1 MVNPSGWLWIITLP
15 QSESK
20 SHNTFHRPAT
30 RRPASGGQTTA
41 TFLLVVKGTPSWTY
55 LFQKNGTSLSVATGA
70 IYTTPITTAEDPTF
84 DVVGNNMVGM
94 VTNKSARLTFNP
106 RQSERTIFE
115 EVQLRPRTTTA
126 TAHTIIR
133 YEF

>member
-15 QSESK
+15 QSERK

-70 IYTTPITTAEDPTF
+70 IYTTPITTAEDSGS
-84 DVVGNNMVGM
+84 DLRCCGEQYGRDGDQQIGKAYV
-94 VTNKSARLTFNP
+94 
-106 RQSERTIFE
+106 QSSSIRTHHF
-115 EVQLRPRTTTA
+115 
-126 TAHTIIR
+126 
-133 YEF
+133 